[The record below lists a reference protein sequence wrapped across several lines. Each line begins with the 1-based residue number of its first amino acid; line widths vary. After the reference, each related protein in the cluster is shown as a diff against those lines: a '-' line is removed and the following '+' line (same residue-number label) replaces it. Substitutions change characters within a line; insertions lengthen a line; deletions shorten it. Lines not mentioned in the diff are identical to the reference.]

1 MAPFLA
7 GRRPGATAFLSG
19 AFRAR
24 SVRSIERIQF
34 DRVHPLD
41 TPLATEVRQTEKNEW
56 SHRPLTTLKSC
67 LPSPPPIFVIRA
79 PASNRTCGRR
89 VAEPTVRSLGACGP
103 NCWKSAQSPSFHA
116 GDFSTHGGSARRL
129 CTNAAPQ
136 GSDGCA
142 IDSQRES
149 NSPEEP
155 KTARRDGGQYFYV
168 PVLIVGAGPIGLSL
182 ALLLRRMRVPFL
194 VVERDE
200 EARCQ
205 PKAHY
210 CSSRSMEVWRMLG
223 HLDEAVENEVPS
235 LDVWKHFSYCTHLV
249 GSRNHPRP
257 NIAARDHFSNAYT
270 FKLPDGRTRYFEGN
284 SPCRVMHLPQHIL
297 LPLLYARLHSGV
309 RQESEDCLG
318 TWSALPAPSLT
329 LTSLSTRNILAE
341 TECMRQEEPSDF
353 GNRSSV
359 AHKQSPES
367 SSPEQLPRASSP
379 DTPEILFRTEWLS
392 ATTVEKKRDSLS
404 RRASPT
410 QSLPDPRPASF
421 VRSKL
426 LSRALAGAKAPQE
439 IHVDSAFVVACDG
452 ANSCVATQL
461 PGYHREG
468 VDCLQR
474 LVNITFISRH
484 LAALIQSHEVLRAQD
499 DTPSRSP
506 RSTVISSATPPPS
519 MLYYVMNADVIGVVV
534 LHSLSRGEF
543 VAHIPFFAPH
553 ERAREDFPV
562 SVCEEIVHRLAGLR
576 LRDVR
581 IVEARGWTMA
591 AKVSNSFLGSFPL
604 DDASPNSGQN
614 LSEERGRHCE
624 SLSFAAREGQA
635 EQKGKEETKANVSLH
650 RILLAGDAA
659 HQLPPAGGLG
669 MNLGMGDVV
678 GLAWRLG
685 QLYARRNAAFFPQ
698 GKSEEENSGKQGR
711 KETRGKEREVEV
723 ERQHDIEGRKERTD
737 EETARRLLQSY
748 DEERRL
754 VAKYTCSVAV
764 DNFSRGLN
772 APSELG
778 LDWSTGQALS
788 SRLDEAAQTVARLFS
803 HARSIVMS
811 LRSEEASGEQARLS
825 PLLPPE
831 ASQAPAAVA
840 KRILQLALQTGR
852 QQVMLCQRWL
862 PHVWGKRVEAVKTI
876 LQDENRNLS
885 LHYPGADLAYAYT
898 ASQLYRHSDA
908 GHSHS
913 GPAVMV
919 SESPLAY
926 RPTSWRGCR
935 VPHAW
940 LYAASPGGVYSERGS
955 DDQTE
960 RTVFRLSTVDIPL
973 LHDPPCAYS
982 FLLFSQ
988 HHLPAVVS
996 AIRAHHLG
1004 LQPQSSFHSSSSSS
1018 PCSSSSCGGGSL
1030 SCTESGGFAEAFCVC
1045 WESVGDRDS
1054 LFESAE
1060 WIRLDRR
1067 PLVLDGAR
1075 LSRLGRL
1082 SLASLFGEEREEN
1095 GELKRQET
1103 NASNPRDTTAV
1114 RWLWSADSTRE
1125 KFLELLREARV
1136 KDGAGH
1142 ISVEDLLLVL
1152 RPDGHILEVRHLQ
1165 PTEKAG
1171 VETAVETPQGS
1182 SAAKKQN
1189 APTNTHEKS
1198 EEATQH
1204 QTVEAVVKDI
1214 LQRLP

>member
-7 GRRPGATAFLSG
+7 GRRHGATAFLFG
-19 AFRAR
+19 AFRSR
-24 SVRSIERIQF
+24 SVRSIEWVHQF
-34 DRVHPLD
+34 DRVHPLE
-41 TPLATEVRQTEKNEW
+41 TPPATAVGQTEKNEW

-67 LPSPPPIFVIRA
+67 LPSPPPIFRIRA
-79 PASNRTCGRR
+79 PASTRTCGRR
-89 VAEPTVRSLGACGP
+89 VAEPTIRSPGAFGP
-103 NCWKSAQSPSFHA
+103 HCWKSAQSISFHA
-116 GDFSTHGGSARRL
+116 GDFSTHGGCARRL

-142 IDSQRES
+142 IASQ
-149 NSPEEP
+149 
-155 KTARRDGGQYFYV
+155 RDGGQYLYV

-223 HLDEAVENEVPS
+223 HLDEAMENEVPS

-249 GSRNHPRP
+249 GSSNHPRP

-270 FKLPDGRTRYFEGN
+270 FKLPDGRTRYFESE

-297 LPLLYARLHSGV
+297 LPLLYARLHSGA

-318 TWSALPAPSLT
+318 TWSALPAPSLA
-329 LTSLSTRNILAE
+329 LTSLSTRNKLAE
-341 TECMRQEEPSDF
+341 TECMRREEPFDF

-359 AHKQSPES
+359 AHKHSPDS
-367 SSPEQLPRASSP
+367 SSPEQSPRAFSP
-379 DTPEILFRTEWLS
+379 DSPEILFRTKWLS
-392 ATTVEKKRDSLS
+392 ATTVEKKGDRFS
-404 RRASPT
+404 RPAAQT

-426 LSRALAGAKAPQE
+426 LSRALAGTNAPQE
-439 IHVDSAFVVACDG
+439 IQVDSAFVVACDG
-452 ANSCVATQL
+452 ANSGVATQL

-484 LAALIQSHEVLRAQD
+484 LAALIQSHEVLRTQD

-604 DDASPNSGQN
+604 DGASPNSGQN

-624 SLSFAAREGQA
+624 SLSFAAREGGT
-635 EQKGKEETKANVSLH
+635 EQKGKEETKANLSLH

-698 GKSEEENSGKQGR
+698 GESEEENLGKQGR
-711 KETRGKEREVEV
+711 KETRGTEREAEV
-723 ERQHDIEGRKERTD
+723 ERQHDIRGRKARAD

-788 SRLDEAAQTVARLFS
+788 SCLDEAAQTVARFFS
-803 HARSIVMS
+803 HARSAFVS

-831 ASQAPAAVA
+831 APQAPAAVA

-862 PHVWGKRVEAVKTI
+862 PQVWGKRVEAVKTI

-908 GHSHS
+908 GRSHS

-955 DDQTE
+955 DGQTE
-960 RTVFRLSTVDIPL
+960 RKVFRLSTVDIPL

-996 AIRAHHLG
+996 ALRAHHRG
-1004 LQPQSSFHSSSSSS
+1004 LQRQSSFRSSSSS
-1018 PCSSSSCGGGSL
+1018 PSSSSSRGGGSL
-1030 SCTESGGFAEAFCVC
+1030 SCTESGCFAQAFCVC
-1045 WESVGDRDS
+1045 WESAGDRDS

-1060 WIRLDRR
+1060 CVRLDRR

-1082 SLASLFGEEREEN
+1082 SLASLVGEEREEN

-1103 NASNPRDTTAV
+1103 NESNPRDTTAV

-1136 KDGAGH
+1136 KDGAEQ
-1142 ISVEDLLLVL
+1142 ISVENLLLVL

-1165 PTEKAG
+1165 PTAKAG

-1182 SAAKKQN
+1182 SAAEKHN
-1189 APTNTHEKS
+1189 TPTNTREKL
-1198 EEATQH
+1198 EETTQH
-1204 QTVEAVVKDI
+1204 QTVEAVVNDI
-1214 LQRLP
+1214 LQRLA